1 MLRGTTNSVPF
12 LLKTLQRLP
21 IFLLRLLTWL
31 TDAVCDH
38 APSCFSYVLSHLPI
52 TVHPTA
58 SWQGDSE
65 RVSAPQTLTFWL
77 LGFCIHPLCL
87 LFISLT
93 PISVLRFLLGFF
105 SFFPLVVPSFLIY
118 VLLRCVP
125 PPPPI
130 AACVYPIITLS
141 ILYSLW
147 FFNRLLFLLDW
158 KLRRRR
164 DHVFLSHHFTTI
176 KGPAH
181 KGI

>member
-1 MLRGTTNSVPF
+1 MFLLGTPLKTTALQCGKTDMLRGTTNSVPL

-125 PPPPI
+125 PPHNSMCLP
-130 AACVYPIITLS
+130 YYNTFHTL
-141 ILYSLW
+141 
-147 FFNRLLFLLDW
+147 
-158 KLRRRR
+158 
-164 DHVFLSHHFTTI
+164 
-176 KGPAH
+176 
-181 KGI
+181 